1 MKAQLKCD
9 KKIILIEH
17 NNSEME
23 TFNCAVFPC
32 IEIKMIGSKMVE
44 NDQIGRALIE

>member
-23 TFNCAVFPC
+23 TFNYAVFPC
-32 IEIKMIGSKMVE
+32 IEIKMIGSNID
-44 NDQIGRALIE
+44 NDQTGQALKE